1 MGLDNIWKVPE
12 GTQHPSMDVTLCGG
26 MFSGPGEKTCES
38 FRGKVYTDFIEDLSG
53 ISLYQDSIE
62 GEDLA
67 TILSSLQEFKQLTE
81 SIPPGYRLLKLVYSK
96 LPNVSEDRVE
106 TGIAGLDDL
115 ITMFSKYSSIP
126 GAKLVSWY

>member
-1 MGLDNIWKVPE
+1 MGLDNIWRLPE
-12 GTQHPSMDVTLCGG
+12 GVEHPTMSIVLYGG
-26 MFSGPGEKTCES
+26 MFSGPGKDTCES
-38 FRGKVYTDFIEDLSG
+38 FRGKVYSDFIEDLSG

-67 TILSSLQEFKQLTE
+67 KILSSLKQFKELTE
-81 SIPPGYRLLKLVYSK
+81 SLPPGYRLLKLIYSK
-96 LPNVSEDRVE
+96 LPNVSEDNVDL
-106 TGIAGLDDL
+106 GIEGLDDL